1 MRHTIRCNFLFVSG
15 TTVISDFNLVCDRKQ
30 FNNMAEMV
38 FLAGVA
44 LGGLVSGIISDKYG
58 RKKTLMT
65 SIFLQALLGKGLHV
79 SKNFF
84 GMRLWKQSFQSF
96 DSIANFWRYW
106 FKCFLLSKRLNFS
119 TSLHTVTLKTLCI
132 YSFFLY

>member
-1 MRHTIRCNFLFVSG
+1 M
-15 TTVISDFNLVCDRKQ
+15 ISDFNLVCDRKQ

-65 SIFLQALLGKGLHV
+65 SIFLQALLGKGLQNLNLGG
-79 SKNFF
+79 S
-84 GMRLWKQSFQSF
+84 SC
-96 DSIANFWRYW
+96 
-106 FKCFLLSKRLNFS
+106 CFR
-119 TSLHTVTLKTLCI
+119 
-132 YSFFLY
+132 

>member
-1 MRHTIRCNFLFVSG
+1 MLVSG

-30 FNNMAEMV
+30 LNNMAEMV

-65 SIFLQALLGKGLHV
+65 SIFLQALLGKCHNTKL
-79 SKNFF
+79 
-84 GMRLWKQSFQSF
+84 
-96 DSIANFWRYW
+96 
-106 FKCFLLSKRLNFS
+106 
-119 TSLHTVTLKTLCI
+119 
-132 YSFFLY
+132 